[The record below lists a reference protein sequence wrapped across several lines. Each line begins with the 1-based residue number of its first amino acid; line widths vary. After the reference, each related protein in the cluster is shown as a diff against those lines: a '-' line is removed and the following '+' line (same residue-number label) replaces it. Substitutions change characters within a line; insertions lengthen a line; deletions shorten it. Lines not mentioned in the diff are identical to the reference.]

1 MRKSIFLLAG
11 LFIFFQHTPLY
22 AFKVAIFDFDDR
34 LEQPLSTA
42 KYIEQ
47 KLKRLNDEIQVDQF
61 SGEKNTAFSIKL
73 LKQLDNNH
81 YDLLITI
88 TSDALIIANHTIEK
102 TPTLFTNVNNPLS
115 LGFQTLGPPGR
126 MISGASYYIS
136 VEKQLKFYKK
146 ILPGLTK
153 IGFIFDQQNKSK
165 KVELPEVRSTCEKM
179 GLSYG
184 IEVVPSVK
192 KLRYAAARLIKEGA
206 QAISIGSSDLLYDN
220 ISVINDIC
228 DRSYIP
234 LLSFNKDGVK
244 HGAIAALSSD
254 YNLMVDELI
263 IPMATKV
270 LNNGISPGKM
280 PIAFLKKH
288 LIFIN
293 ITQAKK
299 LKLNIS
305 KEILDQAVII
315 E

>member
-1 MRKSIFLLAG
+1 MPKSILLLAS
-11 LFIFFQHTPLY
+11 LFVFIQQTPLY

-34 LEQPLSTA
+34 LEQASTTA
-42 KYIEQ
+42 KYIEER
-47 KLKRLNDEIQVDQF
+47 LKRLNDEIKVDQF
-61 SGEKNTAFSIKL
+61 SGKKDTAFSINV
-73 LKQLDNNH
+73 LKQLDNSH

-136 VEKQLKFYKK
+136 VEKQLMFYKK

-153 IGFIFDQQNKSK
+153 IGFIFDQQNKSR
-165 KVELPEVRSTCEKM
+165 KVELPEVRKTCEKM

-184 IEVVPSVK
+184 IEVVSSVK
-192 KLRYAAARLIKEGA
+192 KLRKAAIRLIKEGA